1 MEENVK
7 AKAEELSWDSVA
19 KKTMDVYNG
28 VSIKGTENLTSGY
41 SEDF

>member
-19 KKTMDVYNG
+19 KKTMEVYREASRKSTANP
-28 VSIKGTENLTSGY
+28 TSGNPG
-41 SEDF
+41 EI